1 MKIVVEGKRR
11 NMLNTLEKVKR
22 LEQYLDF
29 DDFADDPIIDRT
41 ITKLLL
47 REAERM
53 GELHNRLSVQVQ
65 GFEQQYGLQS
75 DEFYARYERGDMGD
89 DMDFIEWASTLDMLS
104 NVKKRL
110 TILESH
116 PMS

>member
-1 MKIVVEGKRR
+1 
-11 NMLNTLEKVKR
+11 MLNTLEKVKR
-22 LEQYLDF
+22 LEQYLGF
-29 DDFADDPIIDRT
+29 DDPPNDPVVDRT

-47 REAERM
+47 RESARM
-53 GELHNRLSVQVQ
+53 EVLQTRLSKQIKK
-65 GFEQQYGLQS
+65 FEQDYHVPS
-75 DEFYARYERGDMGD
+75 AEFYAHYEQGDMGD

-116 PMS
+116 SVS